1 HRTEDIQD
9 RVQRANL
16 VEVDRIDAR
25 AVDFGL
31 GLRQPSKDGGHRA
44 LHGGRHGH
52 PVHDLQD
59 VTQVPMSVLVGQLEA
74 NPAARDAAP
83 VGTLDDDIDAAE
95 PECRDE
101 GSQPLRIESDI
112 DQGAQDHVSADPGER
127 IEDKPSQGA
136 STPAFRLPG
145 EYRSGRRERQT
156 PRSGSITPSRSRSTS
171 ARPSTY
177 ATAVSGGPCSRPV
190 RAARIGAYSA

>member
-1 HRTEDIQD
+1 TG
-9 RVQRANL
+9 VQTC
-16 VEVDRIDAR
+16 
-25 AVDFGL
+25 
-31 GLRQPSKDGGHRA
+31 A
-44 LHGGRHGH
+44 L
-52 PVHDLQD
+52 PIF
-59 VTQVPMSVLVGQLEA
+59 
-74 NPAARDAAP
+74 
-83 VGTLDDDIDAAE
+83 GTLDDDIDAAE

-190 RAARIGAYSA
+190 RAARIGAYSARPRTPIACPVSRRASAIASSSQACSAENLPYT